1 MTSTRRSLRWGAV
14 ASTAVV
20 AGLLPIAAA
29 GGQAQALEQDGKN
42 IFVVGVLQDVD
53 SLNPFKGITVMA
65 YETWAL
71 TYDTLTGYSA
81 DDFSPEARLAEDWGA
96 SEDGLTWTYNLREDA
111 TFHDGEPLTAD
122 DVAYTYNRIIA
133 NKSIERTNYGSYV
146 KNITGVEA
154 VDEFT
159 VEMTIEEPSPIM
171 NNLAVPI
178 LPEHIWSEIDD
189 EELPKYTNEPDA
201 DPKGMVGSG
210 PFMMTDAVKD
220 QYYRFETNPDY
231 WGGEPSIDGVEFKV
245 YQDDNG
251 LVTALQEGEIDFAD
265 DIKASLFDN
274 LEDAEGVTAVSNQYS
289 GWNYITFNA
298 GAQLTDG
305 TPIGTGHPSL
315 KDPIVREA
323 IHHAIDK
330 QALVDRLFEGRAQ
343 TGSTWMPPIYGD
355 YHLEIPEEEQFAYD
369 PELANQMLDDA
380 GYTKGE
386 DGIRTMPDGSDP
398 LVYQL
403 YSRQQSSTSQETIK
417 FLEGWLEAIGIDST
431 SEVVSEGRLYG
442 IAGDGTFDMYEWG
455 WVTEP
460 DPDYQAS
467 TFTCGQMSYE
477 AASGKIWAGLNDSFY
492 CNDEYDAMYE
502 QQATE
507 IDREARIETVKEMQQ
522 MTYDANAYVVT
533 LYYDYLQA
541 YRSDRYTG
549 FVNQPT
555 GDGAILFQYG
565 MYSYLNIEPVTAESG
580 GSGDADSSNT
590 AVIVGGVAGAAV
602 LAGLIVWLATRGRRG
617 TNADL
622 E

>member
-1 MTSTRRSLRWGAV
+1 MTRTRRSLRWGAV
-14 ASTAVV
+14 ASAAMV
-20 AGLLPIAAA
+20 AGLLPLATT
-29 GGQAQALEQDGKN
+29 GGQAQALEQDGEN
-42 IFVVGVLQDVD
+42 VFVVGVLQDVD
-53 SLNPFKGITVMA
+53 NLNPFKGITVMA
-65 YETWAL
+65 YESWAL

-81 DDFSPEARLAEDWGA
+81 EDFSPEARVAEEWGP
-96 SEDGLTWTYNLREDA
+96 SEDGLTWTYNLRDDV
-111 TFHDGEPLTAD
+111 TFHDGEQLTSE
-122 DVAYTYNRIIA
+122 DVVYTFNRILD
-133 NKSIERTNYGSYV
+133 NKSIEKTNYGSYV
-146 KNITGVEA
+146 NNIETVKA
-154 VDEFT
+154 VDDYT
-159 VEMTIEEPSPIM
+159 VEMTVKEPTSIM

-189 EELPKYTNEPDA
+189 EELPKYQNEPGDN
-201 DPKGMVGSG
+201 PQGMVGSG

-231 WGGEPSIDGVEFKV
+231 WGGEPNIDGVEFKI

-251 LVTALQEGEIDFAD
+251 MVTALQEGEIDFAD

-274 LEDAEGVTAVSNQYS
+274 LEDSEGVTAVSNQYS

-323 IHHAIDK
+323 IHLAIDK
-330 QALVDRLFEGRAQ
+330 QALVDRLFEGRASP
-343 TGSTWMPPIYGD
+343 GSTWMPPIYD
-355 YHLEIPEEEQFAYD
+355 EYHLEIPEEEQFNYN
-369 PELANQMLDDA
+369 PELANQMLDEA
-380 GYTKGE
+380 GYERGE
-386 DGIRTMPDGSDP
+386 DGIRTMPDGTDP

-417 FLEGWLEAIGIDST
+417 FLEGWLEEIGIGST

-460 DPDYQAS
+460 DPDYQGS

-492 CNDEYDAMYE
+492 CNDEYDALYE
-502 QQATE
+502 EQATE
-507 IDREARIETVKEMQQ
+507 VDRDARIEIVKEMQQ

-565 MYSYLNIEPVTAESG
+565 IYSYMNIEPVTGDGG
-580 GSGDADSSNT
+580 GSDSDSSNT
-590 AVIVGGVAGAAV
+590 AAIIGGVAAAAV
-602 LAGLIVWLATRGRRG
+602 LAGVVVWLATRGRRG
-617 TNADL
+617 SSADV

>member
-1 MTSTRRSLRWGAV
+1 M
-14 ASTAVV
+14 V
-20 AGLLPIAAA
+20 AGLMPLATT
-29 GGQAQALEQDGKN
+29 GGQAQALEQGGEN

-65 YETWAL
+65 YESWAL
-71 TYDTLTGYSA
+71 AYDTLTGYSA
-81 DDFSPEARLAEDWGA
+81 EDFSPVPRLAEEWSA
-96 SEDGLTWTYNLREDA
+96 SEDGLTWTYNLRDDA

-122 DVAYTYNRIIA
+122 DVAYTFNRIID
-133 NKSIERTNYGSYV
+133 NESIERTNYGSYIKGIEKV
-146 KNITGVEA
+146 TA
-154 VDEFT
+154 VDDYT
-159 VEMTIEEPSPIM
+159 VEMQIKEPTSIM

-178 LPEHIWSEIDD
+178 LPEHIWSEIDSD
-189 EELPKYTNEPDA
+189 ELPKYTNEPTE

-210 PFMMTDAVKD
+210 PFIMTDAVKD
-220 QYYRFETNPDY
+220 QYYRFEANPDY
-231 WGGEPSIDGVEFKV
+231 WGGAPKIDGVEFKI

-251 LVTALQEGEIDFAD
+251 MVTALQEGEIDFAD

-274 LEDAEGVTAVSNQYS
+274 LEDTENVTAVSNQYS
-289 GWNYITFNA
+289 GWNYLTFNA

-315 KDPIVREA
+315 KDPVVREA
-323 IHHAIDK
+323 IHYAIDK
-330 QALVDRLFEGRAQ
+330 EALVSRLFEGRAAP
-343 TGSTWMPPIYGD
+343 GSTWMPPIYDD
-355 YHLEIPEEEQFAYD
+355 YHLEIPEEDQISYD
-369 PELANQMLDDA
+369 PEYANQLLDEA
-380 GYTKGE
+380 GYERGP
-386 DGIRTMPDGSDP
+386 DGIRTMPDGTNP

-417 FLEGWLEAIGIDST
+417 FLEGWLEDIGIGST

-467 TFTCGQMSYE
+467 TFTCGQMSYQT
-477 AASGKIWAGLNDSFY
+477 ASGKIWAGLNDSFY

-502 QQATE
+502 EQATE
-507 IDREARIETVKEMQQ
+507 VDRDARIEIVKEMQQ

-565 MYSYLNIEPVTAESG
+565 TYSYMNIEPVTAEAGGDGESG
-580 GSGDADSSNT
+580 SSNT
-590 AVIVGGVAGAAV
+590 AVIVGGILAAAALV
-602 LAGLIVWLATRGRRG
+602 GVIVWLATRGRRG
-617 TNADL
+617 TNADV